1 MMKEFKYEDAVR
13 QLEEIVAKME
23 SDELDVDSLS
33 LQLKTAQKLIKALQG
48 QSFAKTDEEIKKTLE
63 NS

>member
-1 MMKEFKYEDAVR
+1 MMKELKYEDAVR

-23 SDELDVDSLS
+23 SDELDVDSLL
-33 LQLKTAQKLIKALQG
+33 LQLKTAQKLIKLCKDKL
-48 QSFAKTDEEIKKTLE
+48 AKTDEEIKKTLE

>member
-33 LQLKTAQKLIKALQG
+33 LQLKTAQKLIELCKDKL
-48 QSFAKTDEEIKKTLE
+48 AKTDEEIKKTLE